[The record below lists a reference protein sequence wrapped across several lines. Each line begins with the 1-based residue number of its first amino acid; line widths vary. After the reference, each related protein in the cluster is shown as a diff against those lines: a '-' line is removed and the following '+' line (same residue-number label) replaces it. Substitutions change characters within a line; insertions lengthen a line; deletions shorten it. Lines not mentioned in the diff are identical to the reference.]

1 MSGCDFLSLWP
12 SIRRFEAKMKEPE
25 PYRDADIWFSET
37 EEEEE
42 RDMSISSRCFADIE
56 LLGLVSPMF

>member
-1 MSGCDFLSLWP
+1 
-12 SIRRFEAKMKEPE
+12 MKEPE

-42 RDMSISSRCFADIE
+42 RAIE
-56 LLGLVSPMF
+56 GHRTGPGAPFCPGPRLVLDLRHCILTDWW